1 MRPLARLLRLAIA
14 PGAPPSGEPWAAP
27 LRPTGLSPFGCSIAQ
42 AQWVLATR
50 RVASAESAS
59 AAVMVSPMSKPG
71 RRYGEWQSHLD
82 QRPRV
87 DSNGRVLV
95 QLRVDVELY
104 DKAFAAARALNVSRR
119 RLYAELLRRLEVD
132 EAGRPVGWED
142 VAMPAGG
149 DSLPLSA

>member
-1 MRPLARLLRLAIA
+1 
-14 PGAPPSGEPWAAP
+14 
-27 LRPTGLSPFGCSIAQ
+27 
-42 AQWVLATR
+42 
-50 RVASAESAS
+50 
-59 AAVMVSPMSKPG
+59 MSKPG
-71 RRYGEWQSHLD
+71 RKDGEWQSHLAR
-82 QRPRV
+82 RPQV
-87 DSNGRVLV
+87 DSNGRVLY

-104 DKAFAAARALNVSRR
+104 DKGSAAARALNVSRR